1 MAEVQTLSPPQ
12 YPSLTPRRQEV
23 EYVVLAEADGT
34 AQSGLQDYLRLFWR
48 RKWLFLLPMVCILPW
63 IGLSVA
69 TQPQRYS
76 AKATVLIEDTN
87 PRVLAIPEV
96 LGPEKSP
103 DFYTTQHEIIK
114 SRAVAE
120 EVVEK
125 LQLYTPQPPKTD
137 TPVIATLKAIQA
149 FPGRVWQA
157 LLSKVTP
164 RDREASASLAEAE
177 ASAEALKLDSLQ
189 RQRAVGRLLAA
200 LEVEPRKGT
209 KLVDITV
216 QGDNPEQVMQQVNAV
231 AAAYVQ
237 QNLDRRLQAS
247 RSAAVWLQK
256 EGDSLRSRIAE
267 GERRIH
273 ALKEDKRLVG
283 NDNTQTADLQSLG
296 ALNMSY
302 LEKRRER
309 LALRAELDELRKFLA
324 SPDLTQSAKYP
335 TLLNNSTIN
344 NLRTRYI
351 DLQIQATELGKKFMD
366 KHPRMVTLAEQMAEM
381 RKAGTGEVQRVIAS
395 LENQYNALTTQENE
409 LKQLFTT
416 QKTTVIQSEK
426 DLTVYESLRRDL
438 DIQKA
443 MYQEISKRLAE
454 TTITTALGTNNV
466 SVVEEA
472 LAGYPVSSGAI
483 KYLLFGL
490 IFSLGCGGGLTVL
503 AEGLDKRFKNV
514 TEVEQSLAL
523 PFLGFIPR
531 YTLPKQRP
539 PALITL
545 QKPWSAAAEAYHT
558 VRTWIQLAQPPIQSL
573 LVTSAC
579 AREGKS
585 TTAANLAV
593 SFAQLGRHVLLVDA
607 DLRHPSLHRVF
618 GDIQGQGLIDVLVHG
633 AEWESVVHAAP
644 MENLKILFTGACPL
658 NPTELLNMARLRQLI
673 EHWKAC
679 FDLVIFDSPVVLSL
693 PDVMILAPMMDSVL
707 LVHSQGLSTRTMA
720 VETKRLLERAGA
732 RLLGMI
738 FNKVSPREE
747 HYYSSDY
754 YGSKYGAATT
764 SGRLQQGTADGDVTT
779 PAIEVRPTLV
789 EPSASE
795 PAAVV
800 VRREEESAGVHITLH
815 TVAPCRHI
823 GTQPAPAGTIFLIVE
838 VEITNYGAFGHLF
851 DPTQTALT
859 TREGT
864 DYGRALASFIPI
876 YGANDGTDM
885 FQATPTLRHY
895 DAALTAQVG
904 GLTTVAE
911 IVADETKR
919 GRIVY
924 HIPETSGSY
933 AFVYNNPPVALT
945 IPFTLH
951 L

>member
-1 MAEVQTLSPPQ
+1 M
-12 YPSLTPRRQEV
+12 R
-23 EYVVLAEADGT
+23 
-34 AQSGLQDYLRLFWR
+34 
-48 RKWLFLLPMVCILPW
+48 
-63 IGLSVA
+63 
-69 TQPQRYS
+69 
-76 AKATVLIEDTN
+76 
-87 PRVLAIPEV
+87 
-96 LGPEKSP
+96 
-103 DFYTTQHEIIK
+103 
-114 SRAVAE
+114 
-120 EVVEK
+120 
-125 LQLYTPQPPKTD
+125 
-137 TPVIATLKAIQA
+137 
-149 FPGRVWQA
+149 
-157 LLSKVTP
+157 
-164 RDREASASLAEAE
+164 
-177 ASAEALKLDSLQ
+177 
-189 RQRAVGRLLAA
+189 
-200 LEVEPRKGT
+200 
-209 KLVDITV
+209 
-216 QGDNPEQVMQQVNAV
+216 QVNAV

-237 QNLDRRLQAS
+237 QNLDKRLQAS
-247 RSAAVWLQK
+247 RNATVWLQK

-267 GERRIH
+267 GERRIQT
-273 ALKEDKRLVG
+273 LKEDKRLVG
-283 NDNTQTADLQSLG
+283 NDNAQTADLQSLG

-309 LALRAELDELRKFLA
+309 LALRAELDELRKFLV

-335 TLLNNSTIN
+335 TLLNNPAIN
-344 NLRTRYI
+344 NLRTRYTE
-351 DLQIQATELGKKFMD
+351 LQIQATELGKKFMD
-366 KHPRMVTLAEQMAEM
+366 KHPKMATLSEQMAEM
-381 RKAGTGEVQRVIAS
+381 RKAVTGEVQRVIAS

-426 DLTVYESLRRDL
+426 DLTAYESLRRDL

-483 KYLLFGL
+483 KYLLLGL
-490 IFSLGCGGGLTVL
+490 IFSLGCGGGLAVL

-514 TEVEQSLAL
+514 TEAEQSLAL

-531 YTLPKQRP
+531 HALPKHRP

-558 VRTWIQLAQPPIQSL
+558 VRTWIQLAQPPIRSL

-618 GDIQGQGLIDVLVHG
+618 GDIQGQGLTDVLVHG
-633 AEWESVVHAAP
+633 VEWQSVVHEAP
-644 MENLKILFTGACPL
+644 MENLKILFAGACPL
-658 NPTELLNMARLRQLI
+658 NPTELLSTARLRHLI

-679 FDLVIFDSPVVLSL
+679 FDLVIFDSPVVLSI

-707 LVHSQGLSTRTMA
+707 LVHSQGLSTRAMA

-738 FNKVSPREE
+738 FNNVRPKEE

-754 YGSKYGAATT
+754 YGSKYSAAVT
-764 SGRLQQGTADGDVTT
+764 SGRLQQGTADGDVMT
-779 PAIEVRPTLV
+779 PAIEVRPTV
-789 EPSASE
+789 VAPSASE
-795 PAAVV
+795 PAAVAV
-800 VRREEESAGVHITLH
+800 HREEESAGLHITLH
-815 TVAPCRHI
+815 TVAPRRHI
-823 GTQPAPAGTIFLIVE
+823 GAQPATAGTIFLIVD
-838 VEITNYGAFGHLF
+838 VEITNYGAFEHLF
-851 DPTQTALT
+851 DPTQTVLT

-876 YGANDGTDM
+876 HGANDDADM
-885 FQATPTLRHY
+885 LQATPTLRHY

-904 GLTTVAE
+904 GLATVVE
-911 IVADETKR
+911 IAADQTRR
-919 GRIVY
+919 GSIVY
-924 HIPETSGSY
+924 HIPEASGSY
-933 AFVYNNPPVALT
+933 AFVYNNPPIALT

-951 L
+951 V